1 MRIEEKS
8 DDGGVAFHHIVA
20 SKRYR
25 DNHKKYTHTMW
36 KKKIYS
42 AIILVLLAV
51 GVVFLCISM
60 FGENTDGI
68 HPLQIV
74 VACVCL
80 SNCLILAGNMKGKKA
95 DGQDRNQEERDE

>member
-1 MRIEEKS
+1 
-8 DDGGVAFHHIVA
+8 
-20 SKRYR
+20 
-25 DNHKKYTHTMW
+25 MW
-36 KKKIYS
+36 KKKINS

-68 HPLQIV
+68 HPLQIA

-95 DGQDRNQEERDE
+95 DGQDRHQEERDE